1 MSALINLIYGS
12 SATQAMSN
20 DMLLDIL
27 KTARANNR
35 RLNVTG
41 MLLYRDGNFLQ
52 VLEGEP
58 DVVES
63 LYQEIQRDPRHHQV
77 TKFAVRPVTN
87 RNFGEWEMGFVHLNT
102 VDMTAVDGFTPFLS
116 EPLNSEK
123 FTDSSFA
130 LTFLMVFKDL
140 GVQAKVD
147 RGSMDK
153 KPQER

>member
-1 MSALINLIYGS
+1 MSTLINLIYGS
-12 SATQAMSN
+12 SATKPMST

-52 VLEGEP
+52 VLEGDQ

-63 LYQEIQRDPRHHQV
+63 LYQEIQRDPRHHQIAR
-77 TKFAVRPVTN
+77 FAVRPVDK
-87 RNFGEWEMGFVHLNT
+87 RNFGEWEMGFLHLNA
-102 VDMTAVDGFTPFLS
+102 VDMTAVEGFTPFLR

-123 FTDSSFA
+123 FTDGNFA
-130 LTFLMVFKDL
+130 FTFLQVFKDL
-140 GVQAKVD
+140 V
-147 RGSMDK
+147 R
-153 KPQER
+153 